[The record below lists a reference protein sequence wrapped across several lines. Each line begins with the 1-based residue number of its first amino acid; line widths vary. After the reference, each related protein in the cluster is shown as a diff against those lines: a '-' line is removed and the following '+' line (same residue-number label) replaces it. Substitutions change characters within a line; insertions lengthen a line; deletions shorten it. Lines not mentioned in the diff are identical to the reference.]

1 MEGSPDPISVWLT
14 CWGRGWR
21 FWEVFGTLGHFDA
34 SWAGYGSEDDT
45 WEPLANLAS
54 GAKKMVNAFNA
65 RLRVAVAGGSAPAAA
80 AP

>member
-1 MEGSPDPISVWLT
+1 MSSV
-14 CWGRGWR
+14 
-21 FWEVFGTLGHFDA
+21 V
-34 SWAGYGSEDDT
+34 DT